1 MKKRAYILI
10 AAMDSPEHYLW
21 IADERCDGDND
32 QAVMDRVAAEYRT
45 LLLAPGTYRAVPNG
59 TEVIEVIGIDRLD
72 RVTGNVQ
79 HASITG
85 EV

>member
-1 MKKRAYILI
+1 MKQRAYILI
-10 AAMDSPEHYLW
+10 AAMDSPEHYLR

-45 LLLAPGTYRAVPNG
+45 LLLAPGTYRAVPNS
-59 TEVIEVIGIDRLD
+59 VEVIGIDRLD